1 MLGMVT
7 TAATKSAEFEQ
18 YGPDHIGALLFLAV
32 ITTVLCVL
40 LRRSRGRAPEYA
52 TRLAICWSLGLLL
65 PAVAVL
71 EQIYEVTRGWW
82 SLEES
87 LPLHLCD
94 LAVVV
99 TSAALLV
106 ARAARQGDPH
116 CVPPDA
122 DSFAAA
128 TDEPRRPFREHR
140 LDARQCLFELSYFWA
155 IGGTLQAILTPDLA
169 FRFPHPAYFTFF
181 ANHGGI
187 LAAVLVMTVGLGL
200 RPRRG
205 FVVRAGVVTGLV
217 ALPVGLVNWLIGA
230 NYMYLCDKPKHA
242 SIYDYF
248 GPWPWS
254 LITLAAVCGAT
265 LVILYSPFWFL
276 NRRAGARRADRP

>member
-7 TAATKSAEFEQ
+7 TAPTESAQFEQ
-18 YGPDHIGALLFLAV
+18 YGPDHIGALLVLAG

-40 LRRSRGRAPEYA
+40 LRRSRDRPAEHA
-52 TRLAICWSLGLLL
+52 TRLMICWSLGLLL
-65 PAVAVL
+65 PAIAVF
-71 EQIYEVTRGWW
+71 EQIYEAARGWW

-99 TSAALLV
+99 TSAALLA
-106 ARAARQGDPH
+106 ARAARGG
-116 CVPPDA
+116 VL
-122 DSFAAA
+122 
-128 TDEPRRPFREHR
+128 ENR
-140 LDARQCLFELSYFWA
+140 LDARQRLFELSYFWA

-169 FRFPHPAYFTFF
+169 FRFPHPAYLSFF
-181 ANHGGI
+181 ASHGGI

-205 FVVRAGVVTGLV
+205 FVLRAGVVTAVV
-217 ALPVGLVNWLIGA
+217 AVPVGLVNWLIGA
-230 NYMYLCDKPKHA
+230 NYMYLCGKPKHA

-254 LITLAAVCGAT
+254 LITLMLVCVIT
-265 LVILYSPFWFL
+265 LLILYSPFWFL
-276 NRRAGARRADRP
+276 NRAADLAEPTVPESRVER